1 MGQGL
6 NALPNT
12 FTPRPGQCV
21 EPRFCGN
28 RPPQVVRQFCGRN
41 DCTDRVFNQEE
52 ANSLVIEGD
61 RFKRLVLNRNERHDL
76 SVNRPCAGE
85 ILELDEKSV
94 SNFLALCDY

>member
-1 MGQGL
+1 ML
-6 NALPNT
+6 FRTRLPRHRVNACHDSAVT
-12 FTPRPGQCV
+12 V
-21 EPRFCGN
+21 HHKSSA
-28 RPPQVVRQFCGRN
+28 QFCGGN

-85 ILELDEKSV
+85 ILELEEKSV
-94 SNFLALCDY
+94 SNLLSLCDY

>member
-1 MGQGL
+1 M
-6 NALPNT
+6 
-12 FTPRPGQCV
+12 
-21 EPRFCGN
+21 
-28 RPPQVVRQFCGRN
+28 
-41 DCTDRVFNQEE
+41 
-52 ANSLVIEGD
+52 IEGD

>member
-1 MGQGL
+1 ML
-6 NALPNT
+6 FRTRLPRDRVNGWNHDSAAT
-12 FTPRPGQCV
+12 VHRKSSA
-21 EPRFCGN
+21 
-28 RPPQVVRQFCGRN
+28 QFCGRN

-76 SVNRPCAGE
+76 SVNRPCTGE

-94 SNFLALCDY
+94 SNLLALCDY